1 MWAASAAQ
9 GSRGG
14 LAGAPCTA
22 TQQVRDVTEE
32 PVPERLPEELAQEMG
47 WLVDQT
53 LEGKESH
60 PLVKSEPLIWGQG
73 LSGRRMVQV
82 SSLHS
87 LEKKRIE
94 TPTGG
99 RFIKI
104 SALTWR
110 LFSLESHG
118 ALSLPHSP

>member
-1 MWAASAAQ
+1 
-9 GSRGG
+9 
-14 LAGAPCTA
+14 
-22 TQQVRDVTEE
+22 
-32 PVPERLPEELAQEMG
+32 MG

-53 LEGKESH
+53 LEENESH
-60 PLVKSEPLIWGQG
+60 PLVKSEPWIWGRG
-73 LSGRRMVQV
+73 LSCRPMVPV

-104 SALTWR
+104 SALKWR
-110 LFSLESHG
+110 LFSLE
-118 ALSLPHSP
+118 